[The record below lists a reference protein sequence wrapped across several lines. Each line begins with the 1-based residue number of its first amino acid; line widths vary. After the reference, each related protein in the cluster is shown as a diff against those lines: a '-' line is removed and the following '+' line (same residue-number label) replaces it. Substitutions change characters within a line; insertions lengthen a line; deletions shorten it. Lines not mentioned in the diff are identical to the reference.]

1 MTDDR
6 IGRLFPAGG
15 PVPADLVIGRTGD
28 IEEIVRRSREAIHT
42 MLTGPRRIGKT
53 TVCAAACEQLRQDGT
68 VVVDIEVPER
78 TDAKDLLQLVVDR
91 CNRISR
97 SAATRG
103 LLRVALPLIEQTL
116 AEQGIPL
123 DLGQLAAEPE
133 SLPTRKILALPLA
146 LAEERDRPVV
156 LFLDELQRAADYAD
170 GEQLLGDLVDLY
182 SGNTKVVVLVDGS
195 DERALDGMLGA
206 PALADLRS
214 VGKLVDRLTL
224 DPRIAADIWRTGLSE
239 RFAQA
244 GLEVASEALE
254 MLIAFGEERPY
265 PTMTA
270 ARYAALGAR
279 KLASTTVEAFD
290 VQMAIDEA
298 RRHLAEDDHA

>member
-28 IEEIVRRSREAIHT
+28 IEEIMCRSREAIHT

-78 TDAKDLLQLVVDR
+78 TDAKDLLQLLVDR

-116 AEQGIPL
+116 ADQGIPL
-123 DLGQLAAEPE
+123 DLGQLATAPG
-133 SLPTRKILALPLA
+133 SLPTRKILDLPLA
-146 LAEERDRPVV
+146 LAEERAGRSSSSSTSCNVPPTTLTVSNCS
-156 LFLDELQRAADYAD
+156 EISSISTA
-170 GEQLLGDLVDLY
+170 
-182 SGNTKVVVLVDGS
+182 
-195 DERALDGMLGA
+195 GA
-206 PALADLRS
+206 PRS
-214 VGKLVDRLTL
+214 
-224 DPRIAADIWRTGLSE
+224 SY
-239 RFAQA
+239 
-244 GLEVASEALE
+244 SS
-254 MLIAFGEERPY
+254 
-265 PTMTA
+265 TA
-270 ARYAALGAR
+270 ATSEPSTGCLALRRSSG
-279 KLASTTVEAFD
+279 SSS
-290 VQMAIDEA
+290 ID
-298 RRHLAEDDHA
+298 

>member
-1 MTDDR
+1 MDDR

-68 VVVDIEVPER
+68 MVVDIEVPER
-78 TDAKDLLQLVVDR
+78 ADAKDLLQLVVDR

-103 LLRVALPLIEQTL
+103 LLRVALPLVEKSL
-116 AEQGIPL
+116 ADQGIPL
-123 DLGQLAAEPE
+123 DLGQLAAQRGP
-133 SLPTRKILALPLA
+133 LPTRKILALPLA

-182 SGNTKVVVLVDGS
+182 SASTKVVVLVDGS

-206 PALADLRS
+206 PAQF
-214 VGKLVDRLTL
+214 GKLVDRLTL
-224 DPRIAADIWRTGLSE
+224 DPRIPTGTWREGLAE
-239 RFAQA
+239 RFIQA
-244 GLEVASEALE
+244 GLELAPEVLE
-254 MLIAFGEERPY
+254 KLIDFGQGRPY

-279 KLASTTVEAFD
+279 KLGSATVEAFD

>member
-1 MTDDR
+1 
-6 IGRLFPAGG
+6 
-15 PVPADLVIGRTGD
+15 
-28 IEEIVRRSREAIHT
+28 VRRSREAIHT

-53 TVCAAACEQLRQDGT
+53 TVCAAVCEQLRQDGT

-97 SAATRG
+97 SAAARG

-116 AEQGIPL
+116 ADQGIPL
-123 DLGQLAAEPE
+123 DLGQLAAQSGP
-133 SLPTRKILALPLA
+133 LPTRKIFALPLA
-146 LAEERDRPVV
+146 LAEERDQPVV

-182 SGNTKVVVLVDGS
+182 SGSTKVVVLVDGS

-206 PALADLRS
+206 PAQF
-214 VGKLVDRLTL
+214 GKLVDRLTL
-224 DPRIAADIWRTGLSE
+224 DPRISADIWRAGLAE
-239 RFAQA
+239 RFVQA
-244 GLEVASEALE
+244 GLELQPEALE
-254 MLIAFGEERPY
+254 KLIAFGDGRPY

-279 KLASTTVEAFD
+279 KLGSAAVEAFD
-290 VQMAIDEA
+290 AQMAIDEA

>member
-1 MTDDR
+1 MDNR

-42 MLTGPRRIGKT
+42 MLTGPKRIGKT
-53 TVCAAACEQLRQDGT
+53 TVCAAACEQLAQDGT
-68 VVVDIEVPER
+68 VVVDIEAPER
-78 TDAKDLLQLVVDR
+78 ANAKDLLQLVVDR

-97 SAATRG
+97 TAAIRG
-103 LLRVALPLIEQTL
+103 LLRVARPLIEQTL
-116 AEQGIPL
+116 SDQGIPL
-123 DLGQLAAEPE
+123 DLGQLAAGPGA
-133 SLPTRKILALPLA
+133 LPTRKILSLPLA

-156 LFLDELQRAADYAD
+156 FFLDELQRAVDYAD
-170 GEQLLGDLVDLY
+170 GAQLLGDLVDLY

-195 DERALDGMLGA
+195 DERALNEMLSA
-206 PALADLRS
+206 PAQF
-214 VGKLVDRLTL
+214 GKLVDRLPL
-224 DPRIAADIWRTGLSE
+224 DPRIPIDIWRAGLSE
-239 RFAQA
+239 RFVQA
-244 GLEVASEALE
+244 GLELEGEALE
-254 MLIAFGEERPY
+254 KLIAFGEGRPY

-279 KLASTTVEAFD
+279 KLGSSKVEAFD

-298 RRHLAEDDHA
+298 RRHLAEDEDA

>member
-1 MTDDR
+1 VTDDR

-53 TVCAAACEQLRQDGT
+53 TVCAAACEQLRQAGT

-97 SAATRG
+97 AAATRG

-116 AEQGIPL
+116 ADQGIPL
-123 DLGQLAAEPE
+123 DLGQLTSAPD

-156 LFLDELQRAADYAD
+156 LFLDELQRAADYID

-182 SGNTKVVVLVDGS
+182 SGSTKVVVLVDGS

-206 PALADLRS
+206 PAQF
-214 VGKLVDRLTL
+214 GKLVDRLTL
-224 DPRIAADIWRTGLSE
+224 DPTIAADTWRTGLAE
-239 RFAQA
+239 RFAEA
-244 GLEVASEALE
+244 GLQVASEVLE
-254 MLIAFGEERPY
+254 KLIAFGEGRPY

-279 KLASTTVEAFD
+279 KLANTTVDAFD
-290 VQMAIDEA
+290 AQMAIDEA

>member
-15 PVPADLVIGRTGD
+15 PVPAD
-28 IEEIVRRSREAIHT
+28 
-42 MLTGPRRIGKT
+42 
-53 TVCAAACEQLRQDGT
+53 
-68 VVVDIEVPER
+68 
-78 TDAKDLLQLVVDR
+78 
-91 CNRISR
+91 
-97 SAATRG
+97 
-103 LLRVALPLIEQTL
+103 
-116 AEQGIPL
+116 QGIPL
-123 DLGQLAAEPE
+123 DLGQLAAAPGP
-133 SLPTRKILALPLA
+133 LPTRKILSLPLA

-206 PALADLRS
+206 PAQF
-214 VGKLVDRLTL
+214 GKLVDRLTL
-224 DPRIAADIWRTGLSE
+224 DPRISADIWRGGLAE
-239 RFAQA
+239 RFVQA
-244 GLEVASEALE
+244 GLELQPDALE
-254 MLIAFGEERPY
+254 KLIEFGEGRPY

-279 KLASTTVEAFD
+279 KLGSATVEAFD

>member
-1 MTDDR
+1 MDDR

-15 PVPADLVIGRTGD
+15 PVPPDLVIGRAGD

-53 TVCAAACEQLRQDGT
+53 TVCSAVCERLAQEDM

-97 SAATRG
+97 TAAIRG
-103 LLRVALPLIEQTL
+103 LLRVARPLIEQTL
-116 AEQGIPL
+116 AAEGIPL
-123 DLGQLAAEPE
+123 DLGQLTGQVGT
-133 SLPTRKILALPLA
+133 LPSRKILALPMA
-146 LAEERDRPVV
+146 LSKERDRPVV
-156 LFLDELQRAADYAD
+156 FFLDELQRAADYAD

-182 SGNTKVVVLVDGS
+182 SGNPNVVVLVDGS
-195 DERALDGMLGA
+195 DERALDGMLA
-206 PALADLRS
+206 RP
-214 VGKLVDRLTL
+214 VQFGKLVDRLIL
-224 DPRIAADIWRTGLSE
+224 DPRIPVDTWRSGLSE
-239 RFAQA
+239 RFGQV
-244 GLEVASEALE
+244 GLELGPEALE
-254 MLIAFGEERPY
+254 RLIAFGEGRPY

-279 KLASTTVEAFD
+279 KLGSVTIEAFD

-298 RRHLAEDDHA
+298 RRHLTEDDHA

>member
-1 MTDDR
+1 MDDR

-53 TVCAAACEQLRQDGT
+53 TVCAAVCEQLRQDGT

-116 AEQGIPL
+116 A
-123 DLGQLAAEPE
+123 D
-133 SLPTRKILALPLA
+133 
-146 LAEERDRPVV
+146 
-156 LFLDELQRAADYAD
+156 
-170 GEQLLGDLVDLY
+170 
-182 SGNTKVVVLVDGS
+182 
-195 DERALDGMLGA
+195 
-206 PALADLRS
+206 
-214 VGKLVDRLTL
+214 
-224 DPRIAADIWRTGLSE
+224 
-239 RFAQA
+239 
-244 GLEVASEALE
+244 
-254 MLIAFGEERPY
+254 
-265 PTMTA
+265 
-270 ARYAALGAR
+270 
-279 KLASTTVEAFD
+279 
-290 VQMAIDEA
+290 
-298 RRHLAEDDHA
+298 HLAEDDHA

>member
-1 MTDDR
+1 MDDR
-6 IGRLFPAGG
+6 IGHLFPAGG

-103 LLRVALPLIEQTL
+103 LLRVALPLIEKSL
-116 AEQGIPL
+116 ADQGIPL
-123 DLGQLAAEPE
+123 DLGQLAARPGP
-133 SLPTRKILALPLA
+133 LPTRKILSLPLA

-182 SGNTKVVVLVDGS
+182 SANTKVVVLVDGS

-206 PALADLRS
+206 PAQF
-214 VGKLVDRLTL
+214 GKLVRS
-224 DPRIAADIWRTGLSE
+224 ADTRSKDQ
-239 RFAQA
+239 R
-244 GLEVASEALE
+244 
-254 MLIAFGEERPY
+254 
-265 PTMTA
+265 
-270 ARYAALGAR
+270 
-279 KLASTTVEAFD
+279 
-290 VQMAIDEA
+290 
-298 RRHLAEDDHA
+298 

>member
-1 MTDDR
+1 MDDR

-28 IEEIVRRSREAIHT
+28 IEEIVRRSHEAIHT

-53 TVCAAACEQLRQDGT
+53 TVCAAVCEQLRQDGT

-91 CNRISR
+91 CNRISC
-97 SAATRG
+97 SAAARG

-116 AEQGIPL
+116 ADQGIPL
-123 DLGQLAAEPE
+123 DLGQLAAQPGP
-133 SLPTRKILALPLA
+133 LPTRKILALPLA
-146 LAEERDRPVV
+146 LAEERNRLVV

-170 GEQLLGDLVDLY
+170 GAQLLGDLVDLY

-195 DERALDGMLGA
+195 DERTLDGMLGA

-224 DPRIAADIWRTGLSE
+224 DPSISADIWRAGLAE
-239 RFAQA
+239 RFVQA
-244 GLEVASEALE
+244 GLELAPDALE
-254 MLIAFGEERPY
+254 KLIAFGEGRPY

-279 KLASTTVEAFD
+279 KLGSATVEAFD

-298 RRHLAEDDHA
+298 RRHLAEDNHA

>member
-1 MTDDR
+1 MDDR

-28 IEEIVRRSREAIHT
+28 IEEIVWRSREAIHT

-53 TVCAAACEQLRQDGT
+53 TVCSAACERLAHEDM

-78 TDAKDLLQLVVDR
+78 TDARDLLQLVVDR

-97 SAATRG
+97 TAAMRG
-103 LLRVALPLIEQTL
+103 LLRVARPLIEQTL
-116 AEQGIPL
+116 AAQGIPL
-123 DLGQLAAEPE
+123 DLSQLGEQAGA
-133 SLPTRKILALPLA
+133 LPTRKILALPMA

-156 LFLDELQRAADYAD
+156 LFLDELQRAADYVD

-182 SGNTKVVVLVDGS
+182 SGNPNVVVLVDGS
-195 DERALDGMLGA
+195 DERALDGMLGV
-206 PALADLRS
+206 P
-214 VGKLVDRLTL
+214 VQFGKLVDRLIL
-224 DPRIAADIWRTGLSE
+224 DPRIPTDIWRTGLAE
-239 RFAQA
+239 RFGQA
-244 GLEVASEALE
+244 GLELAPEALE
-254 MLIAFGEERPY
+254 LLIAFGEGRPY

-279 KLASTTVEAFD
+279 KLGGVTVSGFD
-290 VQMAIDEA
+290 AQMAIDEA
-298 RRHLAEDDHA
+298 RRHLAEDEHA

>member
-1 MTDDR
+1 MMDDR

-53 TVCAAACEQLRQDGT
+53 TVCAAVCEQLRRDGT

-116 AEQGIPL
+116 ADQGIPL
-123 DLGQLAAEPE
+123 DLGPLAAQPGL
-133 SLPTRKILALPLA
+133 LPTRKILALPLA

-182 SGNTKVVVLVDGS
+182 SGSTKVVVLVDGS

-206 PALADLRS
+206 PPQF
-214 VGKLVDRLTL
+214 GKLVDRLIL
-224 DPRIAADIWRTGLSE
+224 DPRISADIWRAGLAE
-239 RFAQA
+239 RFVQA
-244 GLEVASEALE
+244 DLELQPEALE
-254 MLIAFGEERPY
+254 QLIDFGEGRPY

-279 KLASTTVEAFD
+279 KLGSATVEAFD